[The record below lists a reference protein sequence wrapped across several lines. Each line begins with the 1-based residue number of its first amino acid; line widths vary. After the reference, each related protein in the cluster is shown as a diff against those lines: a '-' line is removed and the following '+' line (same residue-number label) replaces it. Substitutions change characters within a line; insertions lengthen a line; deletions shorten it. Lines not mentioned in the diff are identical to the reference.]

1 MPNCKREPLKMN
13 CKNCNTEINQN
24 FCPQC
29 GQPAK
34 PNRIDGH
41 YVQHEIEHLLHFE
54 RGILYTLRELII
66 RPSQSIKQFITDDRN
81 RLVKPIIFVIITS
94 LIYSFVNSIFHVEV
108 GFIHIREE
116 KQTAIGAIFK
126 WAEGH
131 YGYANLFFGIFIAAY
146 AKLLFRKYGYNFFE
160 ILILMCYVLGVQM
173 LIFSVFT
180 LISSTIKLKLMVF
193 AVIISLFYTVWV
205 ISHFFDKTKILNYF
219 KALFTYFAG
228 MATAAGF
235 LILVGMLIEVIKKR

>member
-1 MPNCKREPLKMN
+1 MT
-13 CKNCNTEINQN
+13 CKNCTTEITQN

-34 PNRIDGH
+34 LHRIDAH
-41 YVQHEIEHLLHFE
+41 YIQHEIEHLLHFE
-54 RGILYTLRELII
+54 RGILYTLKELII
-66 RPSQSIKQFITDDRN
+66 RPSQSIKYFIDDDRN

-94 LIYSFVNSIFHVEV
+94 LIYSFVNSVFHVEV
-108 GFIHIREE
+108 GFIHFKEE
-116 KQTAIGAIFK
+116 KPTVIGAIFN
-126 WAEGH
+126 WLESH

-146 AKLLFRKYGYNFFE
+146 AKLLFKKYEYNFFE

-180 LISSTIKLKLMVF
+180 VITVMTKLELMIF

-205 ISHFFDKTKILNYF
+205 ISHFFDKTKIQNYF

-228 MATAAGF
+228 MVTAAGLLL
-235 LILVGMLIEVIKKR
+235 LIGILIEEIKRH